1 LFRNQIAE
9 DTSLIEK
16 YRALHNDSIERARK
30 AQQGYLTFE
39 KHYFE
44 ELQKSSVERKQSIR
58 NQGSVPN

>member
-9 DTSLIEK
+9 DNILIEK

-30 AQQGYLTFE
+30 AQQAYLTFE
-39 KHYFE
+39 KNYFE